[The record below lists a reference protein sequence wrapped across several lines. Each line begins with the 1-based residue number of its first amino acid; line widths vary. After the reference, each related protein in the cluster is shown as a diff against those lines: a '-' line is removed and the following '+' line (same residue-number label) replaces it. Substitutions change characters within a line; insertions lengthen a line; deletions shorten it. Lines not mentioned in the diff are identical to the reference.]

1 MQPQTPFSDEDAS
14 KLSTLVNADR
24 IRSSIKRLFH
34 NRIDEVLSEILQ
46 NSQRSGSTSV
56 DITTKE
62 NSFTIQDN
70 GHGLLNGIDGFHTLL
85 KLAESNFDN
94 DTIEDQDP
102 MGVGIVS
109 LLTHDQINEVTFTSG
124 SLELTID
131 TKRWWNEPGYYSTWF
146 ERLVTPDHPTTGL
159 RILATCSPKL
169 VKAIHTTLAAKDQIS
184 PYDDKVLQC
193 SSPAQGYEGILTITL
208 NAEPVRTT
216 LPLWT
221 KLRELFVSTT
231 YKGCKLD
238 IGYDSSRSRST
249 VLWYGQLIMQR
260 GMLNDFHFHLE
271 VKSGRP
277 INPLSPTRAGVIQ
290 DAAYKEL
297 IEFIKKE
304 LFKFIFNPE
313 NRSRIKPAHIEA
325 CYKIDASYSITHCP
339 YIIAEGV
346 KTNDNPNS
354 FDDFNSTSDFDYSK
368 HSLEELFTYDKL
380 PQLLHEHLIVEL
392 SDKRSEAEHGLQSFL
407 RETGPAYFLRHGDE
421 SRVTIGTLWWR
432 PKGHPKHDCFYQ
444 PGDYGISYEAE
455 TPPITW
461 VPITTAPVFVFNDT
475 SSYDACE
482 VDFIVG
488 TTNDPVDFYLNEA
501 WAGFSPH
508 DDSDHDPQEDQY
520 RESLDYIIRSI
531 IGKCVPRDF
540 KLYEISRFLKDS
552 SAPIVEIK
560 YHFKTGNKFVN
571 PRKAYK
577 PNSKGVGAMSPA
589 EITVKTS
596 TGEKIRLKLY

>member
-1 MQPQTPFSDEDAS
+1 MQSQTPISDEEAS

-34 NRIDEVLSEILQ
+34 NRIDEVISEILQ

-56 DITTKE
+56 DITTTE

-94 DTIEDQDP
+94 DTIDDQDP

-109 LLTHDQINEVTFTSG
+109 LLTHDQVNEVTFTSG

-146 ERLVTPDHPTTGL
+146 ERLVTPDHPTTDL
-159 RILATCSPKL
+159 RILVTCSPEL
-169 VKAIHTTLAAKDQIS
+169 VKAVHTTLAAKDQIS
-184 PYDDKVLQC
+184 PFDDRVLQC

-221 KLRELFVSTT
+221 KLRELFISTT
-231 YKGCKLD
+231 YKGCKLE

-260 GMLNDFHFHLE
+260 GMLDDFHFHLE

-277 INPLSPTRAGVIQ
+277 INPLSPTRAGLIQ

-304 LFKFIFNPE
+304 LFKFIFNPA
-313 NRSRIKPAHIEA
+313 NRFRIRPAHIRA
-325 CYKIDASYSITHCP
+325 CHKIDASYSMAHSP
-339 YIIAEGV
+339 YIIAEPV
-346 KTNDNPNS
+346 KTNDNPDS
-354 FDDFNSTSDFDYSK
+354 FEDFNSTSDFYRGKSF
-368 HSLEELFTYDKL
+368 EELFTYDKL
-380 PQLLHEHLIVEL
+380 PQLLHEPVIVEL
-392 SDKRSEAEHGLQSFL
+392 PDKRCEAEHGLQSFL
-407 RETGPAYFLRHGDE
+407 HATGPAHFFQLGDT

-432 PKGHPKHDCFYQ
+432 PKGAPKHECFYQ
-444 PGDYGISYEAE
+444 PGEYGISYDAE
-455 TPPITW
+455 NPPTAW
-461 VPITTAPVFVFNDT
+461 TAITTTTPVFVFNDT

-488 TTNDPVDFYLNEA
+488 TTNDPLDFYRNDA
-501 WAGFSPH
+501 WAGYSPH
-508 DDSDHDPQEDQY
+508 DESPHEPQEESY
-520 RESLDYIIRSI
+520 RESLDFIIRSI
-531 IGKCVPRDF
+531 IGKCVPQEF
-540 KLYEISRFLKDS
+540 KLYEIRRFLKDS